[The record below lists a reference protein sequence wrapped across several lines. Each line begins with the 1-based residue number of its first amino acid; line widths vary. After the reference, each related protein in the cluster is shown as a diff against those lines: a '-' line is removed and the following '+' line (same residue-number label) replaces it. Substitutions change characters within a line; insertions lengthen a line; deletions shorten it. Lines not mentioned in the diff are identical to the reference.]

1 MPQHRFE
8 IADGVRLADPVGLE
22 CDSEQDAIAKTDMIA
37 RQIATDIELRTAR
50 CVVVLDEAGAEIYK
64 AAVKK

>member
-22 CDSEQDAIAKTDMIA
+22 CDSEQDAIAKAGMIA
-37 RQIATDIELRTAR
+37 RQIATAIELRTAR

-64 AAVKK
+64 AAEKK